1 MGEKITKMD
10 RQPIISAKDVEITF
24 SLRGKKLNAIR
35 KCSLD
40 LYDGETLA
48 IVGESGS
55 GKSVFTKTFVGMLDV
70 NGKITGGSI
79 MYEGRDMT
87 KFTEKDWLGVRGK
100 KIAMVMQ
107 DPMTSLNPLK
117 KIGKQIQE
125 SIEHHQG
132 LKGAEAKKAA
142 IEMLAKVGIPDP
154 ERRYEQYPHEFSG
167 GMRQRVV
174 IAIAAACRPQI
185 LICDEPTTAL
195 DVTIQAQ
202 IMELMKE
209 LQKEI
214 GMSVIL
220 ITHDIGLVAQMADR
234 VLVMYAGQIIEM
246 ASVKDLFYHPAH
258 PYTKALLD
266 TVPGIYDESGR
277 TLASI
282 PGIVPENYDQI
293 TGCRFADRCAF
304 AGEGC
309 VEKQEM
315 KEIEKDHFVRC
326 HKACR
331 S

>member
-1 MGEKITKMD
+1 
-10 RQPIISAKDVEITF
+10 
-24 SLRGKKLNAIR
+24 
-35 KCSLD
+35 
-40 LYDGETLA
+40 
-48 IVGESGS
+48 
-55 GKSVFTKTFVGMLDV
+55 
-70 NGKITGGSI
+70 
-79 MYEGRDMT
+79 
-87 KFTEKDWLGVRGK
+87 
-100 KIAMVMQ
+100 
-107 DPMTSLNPLK
+107 
-117 KIGKQIQE
+117 
-125 SIEHHQG
+125 
-132 LKGAEAKKAA
+132 
-142 IEMLAKVGIPDP
+142 
-154 ERRYEQYPHEFSG
+154 
-167 GMRQRVV
+167 
-174 IAIAAACRPQI
+174 
-185 LICDEPTTAL
+185 
-195 DVTIQAQ
+195 
-202 IMELMKE
+202 MELMKE